1 MQYQNDYMPAQPT
14 APVQSQGGYQPPQPS
29 QPQGY
34 AQPPASEQPAQPAPN
49 SVTFTADVKVL
60 ELIGMIH
67 PEMASAA
74 ISMAIKKFAET
85 EDFWNYF
92 VKDEF
97 QSVAQKEQLLE
108 TSKSKKEEKEEPQVT
123 TTPAMDFTSW

>member
-1 MQYQNDYMPAQPT
+1 MQYQNDYMQPQPT
-14 APVQSQGGYQPPQPS
+14 APTQPQGGYQPPQPQ

-34 AQPPASEQPAQPAPN
+34 AQPPVVEQEQKVSPN

-108 TSKSKKEEKEEPQVT
+108 TSKSKKEESKEESSAVA
-123 TTPAMDFTSW
+123 PAMDFTGW